1 MAGLSCGVQALLPRG
16 QVDIAQSIDVF
27 PQEATL
33 IVLCRNVIT
42 TNCEDQLRSHMRRI
56 AVVGCILNQLTNK
69 VSVFLIDVFRQPIHA
84 ALEVFLHFQNVLAM
98 AKEVL
103 SVSPSRVAL
112 IFLQNLLSAWARV
125 KQNIFCCLAVAS
137 RCCLANFSND
147 GLTLP
152 ANAFLLS
159 LAFPRL
165 PLFQKNMFAAHT

>member
-33 IVLCRNVIT
+33 IVLCRNIIT
-42 TNCEDQLRSHMRRI
+42 TTCEDQLRSHMRRI

-103 SVSPSRVAL
+103 SVSPSRVAF
-112 IFLQNLLSAWARV
+112 IFLQNLSFCRREKSNFRKCSYPVWAFTSTTAFSSV
-125 KQNIFCCLAVAS
+125 LMTVCAIHASFAV
-137 RCCLANFSND
+137 
-147 GLTLP
+147 
-152 ANAFLLS
+152 
-159 LAFPRL
+159 
-165 PLFQKNMFAAHT
+165 